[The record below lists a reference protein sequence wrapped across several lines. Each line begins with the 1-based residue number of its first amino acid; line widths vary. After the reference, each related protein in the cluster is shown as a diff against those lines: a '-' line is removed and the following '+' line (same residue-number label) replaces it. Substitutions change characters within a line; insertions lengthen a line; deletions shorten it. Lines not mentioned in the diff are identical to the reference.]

1 MSRSLNDYISQLQPI
16 IRDRTDGTVTTDD
29 VKESLN
35 RGIRYLMNRHGVH
48 ATKNRSVIKIFPDVC
63 EYPLPSDF
71 HDLITVSRRGEPVK
85 FTMQTPVEFWLRLN
99 QSSNTLGIDTIL
111 GDRYLLCNY
120 PSAGSST
127 LIHDCDSVTSNG
139 TWSVGDDAENLTADS
154 VNKQAGSASLSFDI
168 DVSDS
173 GNDYASIV
181 NSTLN
186 SVDLS
191 AHTDKGTLFMWV
203 YLPTITNLVSV
214 TTRWGNDASNYYSV
228 TETDQFNGQALRVGW
243 NRLGFAWSGATETG
257 AVTDTAIDYFYTR
270 FTYSASF
277 TDSTGFKVDDIKM
290 ESPED
295 MELFYYSNSFV
306 ETSGGVAQQVFENND
321 DVTLLADEDDDIL
334 LWWALSEASWIKEKF
349 NERAEAK
356 KEFEDLLSRFKARYP
371 SERKRAT
378 ARYY

>member
-1 MSRSLNDYISQLQPI
+1 
-16 IRDRTDGTVTTDD
+16 
-29 VKESLN
+29 
-35 RGIRYLMNRHGVH
+35 
-48 ATKNRSVIKIFPDVC
+48 
-63 EYPLPSDF
+63 
-71 HDLITVSRRGEPVK
+71 
-85 FTMQTPVEFWLRLN
+85 
-99 QSSNTLGIDTIL
+99 
-111 GDRYLLCNY
+111 
-120 PSAGSST
+120 
-127 LIHDCDSVTSNG
+127 
-139 TWSVGDDAENLTADS
+139 
-154 VNKQAGSASLSFDI
+154 
-168 DVSDS
+168 
-173 GNDYASIV
+173 
-181 NSTLN
+181 
-186 SVDLS
+186 
-191 AHTDKGTLFMWV
+191 MWV